1 MWSVGRARSRFCPF
15 STILKRRGAVEV
27 AGITEWATKSEVRM
41 ESESKPEHSRK
52 PYEPPQLTA
61 ISLRPEEAVLG
72 HCKISG
78 SGGPVSSSCA
88 NLNCMTL
95 GS

>member
-1 MWSVGRARSRFCPF
+1 MNH
-15 STILKRRGAVEV
+15 
-27 AGITEWATKSEVRM
+27 
-41 ESESKPEHSRK
+41 ESKPADGKKS
-52 PYEPPQLTA
+52 YEPPQLTT

-72 HCKISG
+72 HCKIAG
-78 SGGPVSSSCA
+78 SGGPVGSSCA

>member
-1 MWSVGRARSRFCPF
+1 MNLGEDQRDS
-15 STILKRRGAVEV
+15 KRE
-27 AGITEWATKSEVRM
+27 
-41 ESESKPEHSRK
+41 
-52 PYEPPQLTA
+52 YDPPQLVT

-78 SGGPVSSSCA
+78 GTGPQGGVGGPCSILLGGC
-88 NLNCMTL
+88 TPL

>member
-1 MWSVGRARSRFCPF
+1 MSDELNQSD
-15 STILKRRGAVEV
+15 
-27 AGITEWATKSEVRM
+27 VRK
-41 ESESKPEHSRK
+41 E
-52 PYEPPQLTA
+52 YCPPQLTV

-78 SGGPVSSSCA
+78 GTGPTQTTSPCEILLGGCQSI
-88 NLNCMTL
+88 

>member
-1 MWSVGRARSRFCPF
+1 MSDALNLSRV
-15 STILKRRGAVEV
+15 KEA
-27 AGITEWATKSEVRM
+27 
-41 ESESKPEHSRK
+41 
-52 PYEPPQLTA
+52 YEPPQLTR

-78 SGGPVSSSCA
+78 GTGPTQSNSPCEILLGGCQSI
-88 NLNCMTL
+88 